1 MEQAINNSSFFS
13 AQSHW
18 LSLTFRNAKTLE
30 YKTNEK
36 ISNLIKIENVGI
48 FMFQIKTLVVPLFS
62 LQNDLFFKGF
72 CLSDPSKK
80 CKIDFSNVKN

>member
-1 MEQAINNSSFFS
+1 MDQAINNSLFFS

-18 LSLTFRNAKTLE
+18 LSLTFKNAKTLE

-48 FMFQIKTLVVPLFS
+48 FMSPNK
-62 LQNDLFFKGF
+62 
-72 CLSDPSKK
+72 
-80 CKIDFSNVKN
+80 

>member
-1 MEQAINNSSFFS
+1 MDQAINNSSFFS

-36 ISNLIKIENVGI
+36 ILNLIKIENVGI
-48 FMFQIKTLVVPLFS
+48 FMFR
-62 LQNDLFFKGF
+62 
-72 CLSDPSKK
+72 
-80 CKIDFSNVKN
+80 